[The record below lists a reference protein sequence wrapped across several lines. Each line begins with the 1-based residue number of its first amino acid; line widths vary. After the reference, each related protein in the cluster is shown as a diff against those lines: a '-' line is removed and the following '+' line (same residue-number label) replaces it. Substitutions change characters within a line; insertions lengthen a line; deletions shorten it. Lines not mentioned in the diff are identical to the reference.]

1 MKKKPEKKCVAS
13 IKYVRELIF
22 FVFKSQES
30 GFDVNFEKRKRAL
43 ASMIGM
49 SESNCASTKFFDTS
63 KTCTTCTTLP
73 FD

>member
-1 MKKKPEKKCVAS
+1 MRKKCTNS
-13 IKYVRELIF
+13 IQFPVYLVMIGKKTRKNVLHQYVGELIF

-49 SESNCASTKFFDTS
+49 SESNCA
-63 KTCTTCTTLP
+63 
-73 FD
+73 